1 MSTPDL
7 TVSRAHELLNR
18 ITQDDDGAHV
28 NELLE
33 LVWGVADPKSIVAME
48 VTRHL
53 YSLTPD
59 FQKHMKV
66 YLENLK
72 VA

>member
-1 MSTPDL
+1 MSTPDG
-7 TVSRAHELLNR
+7 TVSRIHQLLNG

-28 NELLE
+28 NELLQ
-33 LVWGVADPKSIVAME
+33 LVDIVADPKSIMAME
-48 VTRHL
+48 AKRHL

-59 FQKHMKV
+59 FQKHMTT